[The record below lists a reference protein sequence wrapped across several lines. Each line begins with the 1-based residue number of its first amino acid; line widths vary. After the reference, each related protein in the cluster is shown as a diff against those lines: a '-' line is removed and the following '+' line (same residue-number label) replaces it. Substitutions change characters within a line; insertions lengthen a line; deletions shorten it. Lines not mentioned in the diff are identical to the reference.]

1 MSVTLT
7 TSFDSYPRRVS
18 HRFSHSGS
26 TETANA
32 FPTSMRRYTV
42 GPQKHIRTGPGAA
55 GRWTSD
61 FVYVSKSRI
70 DPPERLV
77 ARHGRDDSPQL
88 GTAVAAGQRPP
99 DRAQAAPDS
108 LDLTHDHLRIVLGK
122 RRAGA
127 VPQLAEPDERLPLPV
142 PERQAVARRGQG
154 GVGEGACLA
163 QVVSPARERH
173 GLDGNPSAPRQLL
186 VGE

>member
-32 FPTSMRRYTV
+32 FPTWMRRYTV
-42 GPQKHIRTGPGAA
+42 GPQKYMRTGPGGS
-55 GRWTSD
+55 GRSTSD
-61 FVYVSKSRI
+61 LVYVSKSRI

-77 ARHGRDDSPQL
+77 ARHRRDDSPQL

-99 DRAQAAPDS
+99 DRAQAAADC
-108 LDLTHDHLRIVLGK
+108 LDLAHDRLRIVLGK
-122 RRAGA
+122 RRAGS

-142 PERQAVARRGQG
+142 PERQAVTWRGQG

-163 QVVSPARERH
+163 QVVRAAGERH
-173 GLDGNPSAPRQLL
+173 GLDGNPRAPRQLL